1 MLRSNDIN
9 APLPGT
15 YDPSV
20 PGSGVFPLGTPG
32 PVFQMESAGLYNQNQ
47 LIANIKANLK
57 SSLSLFGFYV
67 LNSARSNTDGINT
80 FPANP
85 YVKTGEYGPASTD
98 VRQRVSLGGSVNFRW
113 NVRVSPF
120 LIAQSGVPF
129 DVTTG
134 TDLYG
139 TTIFNARPG
148 IPTDL
153 SKLGLISTSYG
164 VFDPSPSSG
173 EQIIHRNYGRGPAI
187 INFNMRVAKT
197 IGFGA
202 EGKTGLSQGSA
213 IAGGDAVGTANAASG
228 KGLGSIIGVPKTAYR
243 YNLTFS
249 LSGRNIIN
257 HVNPGPVIGNITST
271 LFGKSN
277 QIAGIP
283 NGEGFYETA
292 SNRRIELQIRL
303 TF

>member
-1 MLRSNDIN
+1 MLFRS
-9 APLPGT
+9 LPGT

-32 PVFQMESAGLYNQNQ
+32 PVFQMESSGVYNQNQ
-47 LIANIKANLK
+47 LIANIKASLK
-57 SSLSLFGFYV
+57 SSVSLFGFYV
-67 LNSARSNTDGINT
+67 LNSAMSNTDGINT
-80 FPANP
+80 FASNP
-85 YVKTGEYGPASTD
+85 YLTTGEYGPASTD
-98 VRQRVSLGGSVNFRW
+98 VRHRVSLGGSVNFRW
-113 NVRVSPF
+113 NIRVSPF

-129 DVTTG
+129 DVVTG

-139 TTIFNARPG
+139 TTMFNARPG
-148 IPTDL
+148 IPNDL
-153 SKLGLISTSYG
+153 NKPGLVSTSYG
-164 VFDPSPSSG
+164 LLDPNPTPG

-187 INFNMRVAKT
+187 INFNMRLAKT

-202 EGKTGLSQGSA
+202 EGGAGHSQGSS
-213 IAGGDAVGTANAASG
+213 IAGGDAVGSANAASG
-228 KGLGSIIGVPKTAYR
+228 KGIGNIIGVPKTAYR
-243 YNLTFS
+243 YNLTIS
-249 LSGRNIIN
+249 LSGRNILN
-257 HVNPGPVIGNITST
+257 HNNPGPIIGNITST

-292 SNRRIELQIRL
+292 SNRRLELQVRL